1 MARSGEARIE
11 RSVDEE
17 EMADT
22 LSLVLTMASQAL
34 AFVFIVPKIQRDAK
48 HIASPRLAS
57 TICRPSQTETE

>member
-1 MARSGEARIE
+1 
-11 RSVDEE
+11 
-17 EMADT
+17 MADT